1 MVKGV
6 IFMQTYHKIETV
18 FLRDTDGTKKLIEGS
33 YRDETIKF
41 LAESVE
47 WQFTEKIDGTNIRV
61 HWDGHRISFAGRT
74 DKAVI
79 PQHLLEKLNSIF
91 VNTETEELFE
101 QTFGEKEVILFGEG
115 YGNKIQGVGSQY
127 RNDVG
132 FILFDVMVNGN
143 WRSRENVG
151 KIAECF
157 GLEVVPVVLTGTINQ
172 AVEFVKNNPKSTI
185 GTAYMEGV
193 VGRPSVELQDRN
205 GRRVIV
211 KIKVNDFKE

>member
-18 FLRDTDGTKKLIEGS
+18 FLRDTDGTKKLIYGV

-61 HWDGHRISFAGRT
+61 YWDGHRISFAGRT
-74 DKAVI
+74 EKSEI
-79 PQHLLEKLNSIF
+79 PQHLSEKLNSIF

-115 YGNKIQGVGSQY
+115 YGAKIQGVGSQY
-127 RNDVG
+127 RHDVG
-132 FILFDVMVNGN
+132 FILFDVMINGN
-143 WRSRENVG
+143 YQSRESVE

-157 GLEVVPVVLTGTINQ
+157 SLEIVPIIVTGTIQQ
-172 AVEFVKNNPKSTI
+172 AIDFVKSNPKSTI

-193 VGRPSVELQDRN
+193 VGRPKVELQDRT
-205 GRRVIV
+205 GKRIIV
-211 KIKVNDFKE
+211 KIKSRDFI

>member
-1 MVKGV
+1 
-6 IFMQTYHKIETV
+6 MQTYHKIDTVFKRDTKGTGKLLYNEYRNETV
-18 FLRDTDGTKKLIEGS
+18 R
-33 YRDETIKF
+33 F
-41 LAESVE
+41 LAETVK
-47 WQFTEKIDGTNIRV
+47 WQFTEKIDGTNIRI
-61 HWDGHRISFAGRT
+61 HWDGFRIAFAGRT

-79 PQHLLEKLNSIF
+79 PAHLMEKLNEIF
-91 VNTETEELFE
+91 MKPEVGELFE

-205 GRRVIV
+205 GKRVIV
-211 KIKVNDFKE
+211 KIKSRDFI